1 MIKLPGS
8 LALVLVFGLVVVGAQ
23 DQPEFKMPCAEVVK
37 LGLDKFMD
45 VYGEKTN
52 DYSTYGQK
60 QGFGYYV
67 DCRRAANDERADKL
81 PPKSRERVDVVRSTL
96 QEIGNASWG
105 NTYIEAG
112 GGTMYGLASVGAYA
126 VREDVMARLI
136 ATMAMPKDGRARR
149 RANLALRRARRAL
162 PGVADK
168 VELQH
173 WEESSRPDQL
183 KTYRHNVDVIRNG
196 FAKLEAIIKLLPDR
210 AADIAAHRLEEEI
223 SSDLEE

>member
-8 LALVLVFGLVVVGAQ
+8 LALFLMFGLIAVGDQ

-45 VYGEKTN
+45 LYGEKTN

-67 DCRRAANDERADKL
+67 DCRRAANDERARKL
-81 PPKSRERVDVVRSTL
+81 PPQRREQIDVVRSTL

-105 NTYIEAG
+105 NTYISAG

-126 VREDVMARLI
+126 VREDVMTTLI

-149 RANLALRRARRAL
+149 RANLALRRARREL

-173 WEESSRPDQL
+173 WDESARSDQL
-183 KTYRHNVDVIRNG
+183 KTYRNNVDLIRNG
-196 FAKLEAIIKLLPDR
+196 FAKLEALIKLLPDR
-210 AADIAAHRLEEEI
+210 AADIAAQRLEEEI